1 MPKYFKSALDLV
13 GNTPM
18 VQLTRMGLPE
28 GIKAFAKLELSN
40 PAGGIK
46 DRVGLAMLNDAEAT
60 GKLKPGG
67 AIIEATAGNTGL
79 GVAFAAVGRG
89 YRLIFVIPEK
99 FSVEKQTLIRALGA
113 EVINSP
119 SSEGMA
125 GAIAKAE
132 QLRAEIPGAVMLGQF
147 ANPVNPQVHFETTG
161 PEIWEAMDGDIDY
174 FVAGAGSGGTF
185 SGVARYLKSR
195 NPEIKTVLLDP
206 VGSTM
211 GGGEAGTW
219 DIEGIGNLSIPETMD
234 MSLIDDVVKV
244 DSDEA
249 VDWDRILVRREGIFA
264 GPSSG
269 AAMAAVVKLADR
281 IVARGETADAS
292 RPVNIVTIFPDRGA
306 RYFSKHL
313 YE

>member
-1 MPKYFKSALDLV
+1 
-13 GNTPM
+13 M
-18 VQLTRMGLPE
+18 VQLTQMGLPE
-28 GIKAFAKLELSN
+28 GIRAFAKLELAN
-40 PAGGIK
+40 PAGGVK

-113 EVINSP
+113 EVVNTP

-132 QLRAEIPGAVMLGQF
+132 QLRAEIPNAVMLGQF

-161 PEIWEAMDGDIDY
+161 PEIWEALDGKIDY
-174 FVAGAGSGGTF
+174 FVAGVGSGGTF

-195 NPEIKTVLLDP
+195 SPLIKAVLLDP

-281 IVARGETADAS
+281 IVSRGETAQGAD
-292 RPVNIVTIFPDRGA
+292 PINIVTIFPDRGA

>member
-1 MPKYFKSALDLV
+1 VPKYFKSALDLV